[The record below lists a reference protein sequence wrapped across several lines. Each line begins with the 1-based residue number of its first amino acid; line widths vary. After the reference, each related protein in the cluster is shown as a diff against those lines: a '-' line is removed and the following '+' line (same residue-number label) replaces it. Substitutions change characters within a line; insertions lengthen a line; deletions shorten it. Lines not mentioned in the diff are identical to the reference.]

1 MDMADVQRTSW
12 IAIRSGRV
20 NYRHAFSLL
29 CPFTHAHTH
38 THTLSLSLSL
48 SDFLAPL
55 RRRAQPDAAAATY
68 NNASTLYRSTG

>member
-1 MDMADVQRTSW
+1 MYSVQAGSQFDPV
-12 IAIRSGRV
+12 AS
-20 NYRHAFSLL
+20 NYRQTFS
-29 CPFTHAHTH
+29 
-38 THTLSLSLSL
+38 LSLSLFIHSLTLSL